1 MMSKQVECLRLRVDG
16 DRDDEGLVQVLTA
29 NLLGILEVELV
40 LIEQELQ
47 LRHRVPLVERHLH
60 TGKPASNLWG
70 CWIGTRRGLGL
81 GSLPEN
87 QRCFKITRN

>member
-1 MMSKQVECLRLRVDG
+1 MVTGMMKGSCTESTACAAGLGGGARVWRIEVDIAPGLDTAGMRVAAAAQV
-16 DRDDEGLVQVLTA
+16 
-29 NLLGILEVELV
+29 
-40 LIEQELQ
+40 
-47 LRHRVPLVERHLH
+47 
-60 TGKPASNLWG
+60 ASNLWG